1 MDAPALPG
9 TARSFTRW
17 SQLAEPDVPPRTTA
31 MTPEA
36 PALRDARE
44 DELAELEA
52 LQWRASLIWDEYR
65 ADLEANPD
73 AIAIPLEQIQAGRI
87 RVATDEDDRPIGFS
101 AVCQHDSDAVELDG
115 LFVEPSRMRRGI
127 GARLVAD
134 VAGRAARAGVARV
147 EVVAN
152 PAAVAFYA
160 RQGFR
165 QTDVSQTRFG
175 PAPRMVLDLSDR
187 GA

>member
-1 MDAPALPG
+1 
-9 TARSFTRW
+9 
-17 SQLAEPDVPPRTTA
+17 
-31 MTPEA
+31 MTSEA

-44 DELAELEA
+44 DELAQLEA

-65 ADLEANPD
+65 AELGANPD
-73 AIAIPLEQIQAGRI
+73 AITIPLEQIQTGRI

-101 AVCQHDSDAVELDG
+101 AVCQHDAGAVELDG
-115 LFVEPSRMRRGI
+115 LFVEPERMRHGI

-134 VAGRAARAGVARV
+134 AAVRAARAGMARI

-152 PAAVAFYA
+152 PGALAFYA

-165 QTDVSQTRFG
+165 HTGVTQTRFG

-187 GA
+187 GGMKGRTAN

>member
-1 MDAPALPG
+1 MREPAVLPG
-9 TARSFTRW
+9 
-17 SQLAEPDVPPRTTA
+17 TTA

-36 PALRDARE
+36 PVLRDARE